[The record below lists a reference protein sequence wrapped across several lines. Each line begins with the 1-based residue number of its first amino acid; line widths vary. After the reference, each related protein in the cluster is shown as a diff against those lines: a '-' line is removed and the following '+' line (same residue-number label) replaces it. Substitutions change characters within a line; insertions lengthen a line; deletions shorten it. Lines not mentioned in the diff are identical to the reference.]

1 MKVSYKCNL
10 ILAVIWILTSLLWF
24 LWIENTAVGIV
35 WLLGGIVELV
45 ISLVMRYKETHKRVE
60 RKDGRQ

>member
-1 MKVSYKCNL
+1 MKVKVSYKCNL
-10 ILAVIWILTSLLWF
+10 ILAVIWVLTSLLWF

-45 ISLVMRYKETHKRVE
+45 IAIVMLYKEKHK
-60 RKDGRQ
+60 